1 MIQTTFAIN
10 ELDCTIGEG
19 NTPEEYEAIAV
30 TLLRAAQAIRNR
42 EEGRVQC
49 LGADGRVLASVF
61 VHSCDT
67 TCYLEEGKEP
77 PIIEELPCTSDK
89 RDFVNVI
96 SQSMIDQYRRGP
108 GPRPC

>member
-1 MIQTTFAIN
+1 MIQTTLAIN
-10 ELDCTIGEG
+10 ELDYTFGEG

-49 LGADGRVLASVF
+49 LGKDGKLLASVF
-61 VHSCDT
+61 VHNCET
-67 TCYLEEGKEP
+67 TCYLEDGAEP
-77 PIIEELPCTSDK
+77 PIIEELPCTSEK
-89 RDFVNVI
+89 RDFVNAI

-108 GPRPC
+108 APRPC

>member
-1 MIQTTFAIN
+1 MIQTTLAIN

-19 NTPEEYEAIAV
+19 NTPDEYVAIAV

-61 VHSCDT
+61 VHSCDAS
-67 TCYLEEGKEP
+67 CYLEDGKEP

-89 RDFVNVI
+89 RDFVNAI
-96 SQSMIDQYRRGP
+96 SQSMIDQYRRGHA
-108 GPRPC
+108 PRPC